1 MTISSTGFLGTVDYA
16 EWAML
21 TSHMGA
27 QYGVFG
33 KDSFAVAAG
42 SGDRAV
48 RVQPGSAA
56 GQGILDASDAAE
68 TLTGAPV
75 ASGNRWDLVALR
87 RDWSVNTS
95 TLVLIQ
101 GGSAASI
108 PTRETTPGVKDDQPL
123 ALVRFSAGQAAAQEF
138 IDLRVWNGDG
148 GLAAR
153 HPMVRDYLDRIGT
166 RIWING
172 VTWVIG
178 FDATGQPTWV
188 PDSVYVGTTAPPF
201 AENLVWVKKP

>member
-1 MTISSTGFLGTVDYA
+1 MITSTGFEGTVDYA
-16 EWAML
+16 EWSQL

-27 QYGVFG
+27 QYGVVG

-42 SGDRAV
+42 TGDRV
-48 RVQPGSAA
+48 LSVQPGTAA
-56 GQGILDASDAAE
+56 GQGILDESDAVE
-68 TLTGAPV
+68 SLVGAPV

-87 RDWSVNTS
+87 RQWGAKAS

-108 PTRETTPGVKDDQPL
+108 PARSTTPGVEDDQPL
-123 ALVRFSAGQAAAQEF
+123 ALVRFSAGQTAAQEV
-138 IDLRVWNGDG
+138 IDLRVWHGDG

-153 HPMVRDYLDRIGT
+153 HALVRDYLTRIGT

-178 FDATGQPTWV
+178 FDASGNQTWV
-188 PDSVYVGTTAPPF
+188 PDSVYVGSTQPPY
-201 AENLVWVKKP
+201 ADNLVWVKKP